1 MDNTVILFN
10 AIMRTYR
17 NAMVHFIR
25 EKLESKFGDDAD
37 RQLQSAFKE
46 DEWQRLRENAAKSR
60 SEESGKIVQELRDE
74 FELLGVE
81 RFFNLFEK
89 HFMVFCPRYADVPKK
104 ERNSAKKMLCDKL
117 RHIKAVRDPVSHPI
131 TDDIDYN
138 DAFQTLACAKQILD
152 FCELPEA
159 ARSILNTQSALL
171 GGVSSTEEKIVT
183 VLPPQEEVV
192 VNFIG
197 RHKELEFLQDWLEK
211 RPLKRSGLS
220 GEGGKGKSAIAYA
233 FARSI
238 ATRTD
243 HEFEAVIWM
252 SAKVRRF
259 IDGQTVRVDRPD
271 FHDRKSAAIKI
282 LDCFGE
288 PFDENDHA
296 ANEEAALQFLND
308 FPTLLIVDDIDT
320 VEQDGEDAIEFLIM
334 TVPERTRSRVL
345 FTSRRAMF
353 GLKSCTNQVSG
364 LTEDDG
370 NRFIR
375 DRCTLMG
382 IPMKDVIGHE
392 AAILDVTDSS
402 PLFMEDLLRLS
413 QAGLQIQEAIGL
425 WKEKRGREAREY
437 AIRREYE
444 LLSPD
449 SQQVLLALA
458 SAGSFS
464 VAELSRGLNWPLT
477 QTTRALED
485 LQKMFLM
492 PKRSTSQD
500 GKLTLNRNTQM
511 LVLDVFDSSDAMRR
525 TKRVMDAASG
535 TLVTKRSEDTKVGT
549 ALRRFGL
556 LCQQFKFEE
565 AERMCA
571 DLIAT
576 LPGRHELHSAIAYA
590 QMKQSK
596 DVDARSN
603 FQRSHDLGTLK
614 TDTYWHWCD
623 LEASQ
628 KEWNESARVAELGL
642 KRFPNDAGMLFKF
655 GYAKHRLA
663 REFFDDGLPDAG
675 NSQLKEAIPML
686 ENAFRRAIEQSDH
699 RRILPGTLRALILSA
714 ECQEDIHA
722 MVTHFAH
729 ADRYCPDD
737 HRLKTERERLGK
749 RYAVL
754 GEK

>member
-17 NAMVHFIR
+17 NAMVQFIR
-25 EKLESKFGDDAD
+25 AKLTKRYGDDAENQM
-37 RQLQSAFKE
+37 RSAFKE

-60 SEESGKIVQELRDE
+60 SEETGKIVQDLKDE

-81 RFFNLFEK
+81 RFFNLFEQ
-89 HFMVFCPRYADVPKK
+89 HFVVFCPRYEGVPRK
-104 ERNSAKKMLCDKL
+104 ERNSAKQMLCDRL

-138 DAFQTLACAKQILD
+138 DALQTLACAKQILD

-159 ARSILNTQSALL
+159 ARSVLNAQSALL
-171 GGVSSTEEKIVT
+171 GGVSSCEEKIVT

-197 RHKELEFLQDWLEK
+197 RHKELELLQEWLGN

-243 HEFEAVIWM
+243 HDFEAVIWM

-271 FHDRKSAAIKI
+271 FHDRESAAKKI

-288 PFDENDHA
+288 PFDDDDHS
-296 ANEEAALQFLND
+296 ANEAAALQFLNE

-320 VEQDGEDAIEFLIM
+320 VEQQGEDAIEFLIM
-334 TVPERTRSRVL
+334 TVPERTKSRVL

-370 NRFIR
+370 SRFIR

-382 IPMKDVIGHE
+382 IPLDDVLGHE

-402 PLFMEDLLRLS
+402 PLFIEDLLRLS

-425 WKEKRGREAREY
+425 WKEKRGKEAREY
-437 AIRREYE
+437 AIRREYDM
-444 LLSPD
+444 LTPD

-458 SAGSFS
+458 AAGSFT
-464 VAELSRGLNWPLT
+464 VAELSKGLNWTLH

-492 PKRSTSQD
+492 PKRSTAQD
-500 GKLTLNRNTQM
+500 GKLTLNRNIQM
-511 LVLDVFDSSDAMRR
+511 LVLDVFDGSDAMRR
-525 TKRVMDAASG
+525 TKRLMDAASG
-535 TLVTKRSEDTKVGT
+535 TLVTKRAEDTKVGSS
-549 ALRRFGL
+549 LRRFGL

-565 AERMCA
+565 AEAMCG
-571 DLIAT
+571 DLIRT

-590 QMKQSK
+590 QMKQNK
-596 DVDARSN
+596 DADARDN
-603 FQRSHDLGTLK
+603 FQRSHELGTQK

-623 LEASQ
+623 LEASR
-628 KEWNESARVAELGL
+628 KEWNESARIAQLGL
-642 KRFPNDAGMLFKF
+642 ERFPNDAGMLFKS

-663 REFFDDGLPDAG
+663 RELYDDGVVEEGIERL
-675 NSQLKEAIPML
+675 NEATAVL
-686 ENAFRRAIEQSDH
+686 ENAFRRAIEQSAQ
-699 RRILPGTLRALILSA
+699 RGIIPGTLRALILSA
-714 ECQEDIHA
+714 ECREDIHA

-729 ADRYCPDD
+729 ADQYCPND
-737 HRLKTERERLGK
+737 HRLKTERERLGR

-754 GEK
+754 GER